1 MDTKDIQG
9 KLQSAYKS
17 MLEHIEE
24 LVDKDKKPLKE
35 AFLEAE
41 EKLSEWQEL
50 SREEVDKISDELK
63 SNISDW
69 GEASNQL
76 SDSLKETL
84 AFDKAYLANSIWNSL
99 SKVADK
105 TRVEFNEFTE
115 DLQRHMSTNVSS
127 HSEQQKI
134 WFDDGLQWKGDY
146 EMALKQLDEI
156 RANVRKK
163 ITKTTRYCKN
173 VTEDTTNQGEHDL
186 QAQMNQE
193 ITEAVNELHQ
203 RLIGDKTDS

>member
-1 MDTKDIQG
+1 MDSKEIQE

-50 SREEVDKISDELK
+50 SREEIDKISDELK
-63 SNISDW
+63 SNISHW
-69 GEASNQL
+69 GETSNQL
-76 SDSLKETL
+76 NDSLKETFD
-84 AFDKAYLANSIWNSL
+84 FDKAYLASSIWNSL
-99 SKVADK
+99 SIVADK

-115 DLQRHMSTNVSS
+115 DLQRHMAMGAKS

-146 EMALKQLDEI
+146 EMALRQLDEI
-156 RANVRKK
+156 RASVRKK
-163 ITKTTRYCKN
+163 ITKTNRYCKN
-173 VTEDTTNQGEHDL
+173 VSEETTNQGEHDL
-186 QAQMNQE
+186 LAQMNQE
-193 ITEAVNELHQ
+193 ITEAVNELHE
-203 RLIGDKTDS
+203 RLIGE